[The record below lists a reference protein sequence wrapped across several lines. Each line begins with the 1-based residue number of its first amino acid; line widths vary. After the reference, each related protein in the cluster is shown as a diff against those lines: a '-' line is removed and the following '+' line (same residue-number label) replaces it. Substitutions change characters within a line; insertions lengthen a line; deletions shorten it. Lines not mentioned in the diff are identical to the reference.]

1 MFKNMYYFDNAATSF
16 PKAKGVS
23 DAMKRFLDEECT
35 NVGRGSY
42 VRAQEAGLSVI
53 ETRERIRDLFDC
65 PDEKHVIFTGG
76 MTAALNTVIKGSVR
90 RGDKVLVSSF
100 EHNSVIRP
108 LVQIGAEI
116 VRIPAA
122 DDGVSDLSKLPEDL
136 SAFRLCVHTFASN
149 VSGMIQPIGALSRLL
164 KAAGVPL
171 CIDAA
176 QAAGHFPFSMK
187 KLGADAICMP
197 AHKGLLG
204 PQGLGI
210 LCLAPDFAD
219 RLDPLISGGTGS
231 VSDRF
236 DIPPFYPDR
245 LEAGTLNLPG
255 IIGLKAALDTVDFG
269 AARTHEIQL
278 MTRFQE
284 AISDIPHIRMLGSPD
299 TERRVGVYSFDFLRR
314 DNAEIAYRLETEYGI
329 LTRCGLHCAPDAH
342 RTFGTFPKGTVRFS
356 FSPATTVEEVDLAA
370 EAIAGLS

>member
-1 MFKNMYYFDNAATSF
+1 MFTKMIYLDNAATSF

-23 DAMKRFLDEECT
+23 DAMKQFLDEECA

-42 VRAQEAGLSVI
+42 LRAQEAGLSVI
-53 ETRERIRDLFDC
+53 ETRERICDLFDC

-76 MTAALNTVIKGSVR
+76 MTAALNMVIKGFVS

-108 LVQIGAEI
+108 LVQIGAKI
-116 VRIPAA
+116 VRIPSAE
-122 DDGVSDLSKLPEDL
+122 DGVSDLEKLPEDL
-136 SAFRLCVHTFASN
+136 SSFRLCVHTFASN
-149 VSGMIQPIGALSRLL
+149 VSGMIQPTGALSGLL

-176 QAAGHFPFSMK
+176 QTAGHFPFSMK
-187 KLGADAICMP
+187 ELGADAICMP

-204 PQGLGI
+204 PQGLGV
-210 LCLAPDFAD
+210 LCLKPEFAD
-219 RLDPLISGGTGS
+219 HLDPLIAGGTGS
-231 VSDRF
+231 VSYSS
-236 DIPPFYPDR
+236 DIPQFYPDR

-255 IIGLKAALDTVDFG
+255 IIGLKAALNTTDFG
-269 AARTHEIQL
+269 KVREHEIQL
-278 MTRFQE
+278 MTRFQN
-284 AISDIPHIRMLGSPD
+284 AISDIPHIRVLGSTD
-299 TERRVGVYSFDFLRR
+299 TERRVGVYSVDFLRK

-342 RTFGTFPKGTVRFS
+342 RTLGTFPKGTVRFS
-356 FSPATTVEEVDLAA
+356 FSPFSTVEEIDLAA
-370 EAIAGLS
+370 QAIALLA

>member
-1 MFKNMYYFDNAATSF
+1 MFTKMIYFDNAATSF

-23 DAMKRFLDEECT
+23 DAMKRFLDEECA

-42 VRAQEAGLSVI
+42 MRAQEAGLSVI

-76 MTAALNTVIKGSVR
+76 MTAALNTVIKGFVR

-122 DDGVSDLSKLPEDL
+122 DDGVSNMEKLPDNL
-136 SAFRLCVHTFASN
+136 SDFRLCIHTFASN
-149 VSGMIQPIGALSRLL
+149 VSGMIQPIGELSRSL

-171 CIDAA
+171 CVDAA
-176 QAAGHFPFSMK
+176 QAAGHFPLSVK
-187 KLGADAICMP
+187 DLGADAICMP

-210 LCLAPDFAD
+210 LCLTPEFAD
-219 RLDPLISGGTGS
+219 RLNPLISGGTGS
-231 VSDRF
+231 ISDSF
-236 DIPPFYPDR
+236 EIPQFYPDR

-255 IIGLKAALDTVDFG
+255 IVGLKAALDTADFG
-269 AARTHEIQL
+269 NVREHEMLL
-278 MTRFQE
+278 MTRFQN
-284 AISDIPHIRMLGSPD
+284 AIRDIPHIRVLGSTD
-299 TERRVGVYSFDFLRR
+299 TEHRVGVYSVDFLRK
-314 DNAEIAYRLETEYGI
+314 DNAEISYRLETEYGI

-342 RTFGTFPKGTVRFS
+342 RAFGTFPKGTVRFS
-356 FSPATTVEEVDLAA
+356 FSPATTFDEIDLAVQ
-370 EAIAGLS
+370 AIAELS

>member
-1 MFKNMYYFDNAATSF
+1 MKTIYMDNAATSF
-16 PKAKGVS
+16 PKADGVS

-42 VRAQEAGLSVI
+42 LRAQDAGLSVI

-65 PDEKHVIFTGG
+65 PDAKHVIFTGG
-76 MTAALNTVIKGSVR
+76 MTVSLNTVIKGYVR
-90 RGDKVLVSSF
+90 RGDCVLVSSF

-116 VRIPAA
+116 VRIPANEK
-122 DDGVSDLSKLPEDL
+122 GVSDLNRLSEDL
-136 SAFRLCVHTFASN
+136 SHFRLCVHTFASN
-149 VSGMIQPIGALSRLL
+149 VSGMIQPVEELAVRLRR
-164 KAAGVPL
+164 AGVPL

-176 QAAGHFPFSMK
+176 QTAGHFPFSMQRI
-187 KLGADAICMP
+187 GADAVCIP

-210 LCLAPDFAD
+210 LCLTPTFAD

-231 VSDRF
+231 VSDSER
-236 DIPPFYPDR
+236 IPHFYPDR

-255 IIGLKAALDTVDFG
+255 IIGLKAALEQADFK
-269 AARTHEIQL
+269 ARRAHEVVLIA
-278 MTRFQE
+278 RFLH
-284 AISDIPHIRMLGSPD
+284 AIEDMPHIRLLGYPEAD
-299 TERRVGVYSFDFLRR
+299 RRVGVISLDFLRR
-314 DNAEIAYRLETEYGI
+314 DNGEISYRLENEYGI

-342 RTFGTFPKGTVRFS
+342 RAFGTFPKGTVRFS
-356 FSPATTVEEVDLAA
+356 FSPATTKEEVDSAV
-370 EAIAGLS
+370 EAITALS

>member
-1 MFKNMYYFDNAATSF
+1 MFTKILYFDNAATSF
-16 PKAKGVS
+16 PKANGVS
-23 DAMKRFLDEECT
+23 DAMKRFLDEECA

-42 VRAQEAGLSVI
+42 MRAQEAGLSVI

-76 MTAALNTVIKGSVR
+76 MTTALNTVIKGFVR

-116 VRIPAA
+116 VHIPSAE
-122 DDGVSDLSKLPEDL
+122 DGVSDLEKLPEDL
-136 SAFRLCVHTFASN
+136 SSFRLCVHTFASN
-149 VSGMIQPIGALSRLL
+149 VSGMIQPIREISRSL

-176 QAAGHFPFSMK
+176 QAAGHFSFSMK
-187 KLGADAICMP
+187 DLGADAVCIP

-204 PQGLGI
+204 PQGLGV
-210 LCLAPDFAD
+210 LCLMPDFAD
-219 RLDPLISGGTGS
+219 RLEPLISGGTGS
-231 VSDRF
+231 ISDSF
-236 DIPPFYPDR
+236 DIPLFYPDR
-245 LEAGTLNLPG
+245 MEAGTLNLPG
-255 IIGLKAALDTVDFG
+255 IIGLKAAIEKADFATVR
-269 AARTHEIQL
+269 AHEIQL
-278 MTRFQE
+278 MTRFQN
-284 AISDIPHIRMLGSPD
+284 AIREVSHIRVLGSTD
-299 TERRVGVYSFDFLRR
+299 TERRVGVYSVDFLRR

-342 RTFGTFPKGTVRFS
+342 RTLGTFPKGTVRFS
-356 FSPATTVEEVDLAA
+356 FSPVTTFEEIDCAA
-370 EAIAGLS
+370 QAIAELK

>member
-1 MFKNMYYFDNAATSF
+1 MFTKMIYFDNAATSF

-23 DAMKRFLDEECT
+23 DAMKHFLDEECA

-42 VRAQEAGLSVI
+42 MRAQEVGLAVI

-65 PDEKHVIFTGG
+65 QDAKHVIFTGG
-76 MTAALNTVIKGSVR
+76 MTAALNTVIKGFVR
-90 RGDKVLVSSF
+90 RSDKVLVSSY

-116 VRIPAA
+116 VRIPTAEG
-122 DDGVSDLSKLPEDL
+122 GVSDLEKLQENL
-136 SAFRLCVHTFASN
+136 SDFRLCVHTFASN
-149 VSGMIQPIGALSRLL
+149 VSGMIQPIGELSRSL

-187 KLGADAICMP
+187 DLGADAICMP

-204 PQGLGI
+204 LQGLGV
-210 LCLAPDFAD
+210 LCLTSDFAD

-231 VSDRF
+231 ISDSF
-236 DIPPFYPDR
+236 EIPPFYPDR

-255 IIGLKAALDTVDFG
+255 IVGLKAALDTADFG
-269 AARTHEIQL
+269 KVREHEMLL
-278 MTRFQE
+278 MTRFQN
-284 AISDIPHIRMLGSPD
+284 AIRDIPHIHVLGSTD
-299 TERRVGVYSFDFLRR
+299 TDHRVGVYSVDFLRR
-314 DNAEIAYRLETEYGI
+314 DNAEIAYHLESEYGI

-342 RTFGTFPKGTVRFS
+342 RALGTFPKGTVRFS
-356 FSPATTVEEVDLAA
+356 FSPATTCEEIDLATQ
-370 EAIAGLS
+370 AIAELS

>member
-1 MFKNMYYFDNAATSF
+1 MFTKMIYLDNAATSF
-16 PKAKGVS
+16 PKALGVS
-23 DAMKRFLDEECT
+23 DAMKRFLDEECA

-42 VRAQEAGLSVI
+42 VRAQEAGLSLI

-76 MTAALNTVIKGSVR
+76 MTAALNTVIRGVVR

-116 VRIPAA
+116 VRIPATE
-122 DDGVSDLSKLPEDL
+122 DGVSDLNKLPENL
-136 SAFRLCVHTFASN
+136 SGFRLCVHTFASN
-149 VSGMIQPIGALSRLL
+149 VSGMIQPIGALSGLL

-176 QAAGHFPFSMK
+176 QAAGHFLFSMK
-187 KLGADAICMP
+187 ELVAEAICMP

-210 LCLAPDFAD
+210 LCLTPEFAD

-231 VSDRF
+231 LSDSF
-236 DIPPFYPDR
+236 EIPHFYPDR

-255 IIGLKAALDTVDFG
+255 IIGLKTALDTADFG
-269 AARTHEIQL
+269 KVREHEMLL
-278 MTRFQE
+278 MTRFQN
-284 AISDIPHIRMLGSPD
+284 AIKDVPHIRVLGSND
-299 TERRVGVYSFDFLRR
+299 IERRVGVYSIDFLRR
-314 DNAEIAYRLETEYGI
+314 DNAEVAYHLETEYGI

-342 RTFGTFPKGTVRFS
+342 RTFGTFPNGTVRFS
-356 FSPATTVEEVDLAA
+356 FSPATTVEEIDYTAN
-370 EAIAGLS
+370 AITELI